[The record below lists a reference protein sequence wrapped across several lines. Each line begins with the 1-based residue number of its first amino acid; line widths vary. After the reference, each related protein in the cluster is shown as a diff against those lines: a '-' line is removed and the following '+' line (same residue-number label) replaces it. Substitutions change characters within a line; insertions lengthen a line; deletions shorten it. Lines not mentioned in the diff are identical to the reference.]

1 MSQAKGDTW
10 AQKDSVKDN
19 FDEILKVFEGNTE
32 LQGQERK
39 FFHIYVL
46 WLLYLLTLKKRG
58 LPIAIVS

>member
-10 AQKDSVKDN
+10 AQKHSVEDN

-39 FFHIYVL
+39 FFHIHVL

-58 LPIAIVS
+58 LPK